1 MRSLSLTPLSS
12 QSPQNILLRPRT
24 SCNRMA
30 KPCPS
35 LSTLSYRTTCS
46 LPIRSSLSSSPS
58 SSPVARASFS
68 SALPQALFHTLSA
81 SHRNKKPLLCALL
94 LSCAS
99 WLLAP
104 NVSFCSTALVR
115 MRLVSAHQQ
124 TYPYSFS
131 ASSLPLLLSRNT
143 HWDSAL
149 YTHSSPSAWLYYLSL
164 LPASLS

>member
-35 LSTLSYRTTCS
+35 LPILLCHTTCS
-46 LPIRSSLSSSPS
+46 FPIYSPLSSPPS
-58 SSPVARASFS
+58 SSLVARASFS
-68 SALPQALFHTLSA
+68 STLPQALFHTLSA
-81 SHRNKKPLLCALL
+81 SHRSKRPPLCALL

-99 WLLAP
+99 LLLAP

-115 MRLVSAHQQ
+115 MRLASAHQQ
-124 TYPYSFS
+124 TYPYSSS
-131 ASSLPLLLSRNT
+131 ASSSPLLLSRNT

-149 YTHSSPSAWLYYLSL
+149 YTRSSPSAWLCYLSW
-164 LPASLS
+164 PPSSLS